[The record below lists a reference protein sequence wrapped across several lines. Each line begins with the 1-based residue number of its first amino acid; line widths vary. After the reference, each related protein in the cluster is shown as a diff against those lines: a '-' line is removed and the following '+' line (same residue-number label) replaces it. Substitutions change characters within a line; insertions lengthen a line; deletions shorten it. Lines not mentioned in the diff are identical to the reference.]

1 MSGDERTSKK
11 MKVLGTE
18 TYINV
23 NTGELHEMN
32 VMEVEERDANF
43 MKLWVSSILSAID
56 ELSNQRMKIVF
67 KLVEM
72 AGKNRNVITLTT
84 RELASLINVS
94 RTTLVDTLQILE
106 KNDVLTRKTGVIFM
120 NPEVVYKGSRS
131 GRLEVL
137 TRYRKMKKDTDDPVE
152 ESNEDKAAKLMRR
165 MNLLT
170 KELDK
175 IQNEMKSLVGE
186 NDQTAADEA
195 AAE

>member
-23 NTGELHEMN
+23 STGELHEMN

-137 TRYRKMKKDTDDPVE
+137 TRYRKMKKETDDPVE
-152 ESNEDKAAKLMRR
+152 ETNEDKAAKLMRR